1 MNMTLEQISDPAFNT
16 VEYICVRFQGH
27 TVTLLLRG
35 TVTQFSKVATPFY
48 TSTSTS
54 KCSIFSTVFSTFVVL
69 LKKYIMYLFC
79 CTGSCLWHAGSW
91 IFVVAPGIFSCS
103 MWDPVP
109 PPGSNPCSLYW
120 EGSFSHWTTT
130 EVPTFIIS
138 WLLKSILTGMKWY
151 LFFLATLC
159 SI

>member
-1 MNMTLEQISDPAFNT
+1 MNNAMNMTLEQISDPAFNT

-69 LKKYIMYLFC
+69 LKNILCIYFAALGLVCGMLDL
-79 CTGSCLWHAGSW
+79 GSLLWHQGSL
-91 IFVVAPGIFSCS
+91 VAACGIQF
-103 MWDPVP
+103 PHQNRTHAPFTERAVLAIGP
-109 PPGSNPCSLYW
+109 PRKSQ
-120 EGSFSHWTTT
+120 H
-130 EVPTFIIS
+130 
-138 WLLKSILTGMKWY
+138 LL
-151 LFFLATLC
+151 FPDC
-159 SI
+159 